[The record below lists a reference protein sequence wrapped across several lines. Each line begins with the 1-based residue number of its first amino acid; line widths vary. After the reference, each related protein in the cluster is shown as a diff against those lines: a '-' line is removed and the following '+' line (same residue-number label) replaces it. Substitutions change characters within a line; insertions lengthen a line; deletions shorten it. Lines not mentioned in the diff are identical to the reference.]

1 LILRVICVDLAVGW
15 RRDVRRRW
23 TQTNGGQVPIALAQ
37 DRCRN
42 KSPRVLVSDAWD
54 AVASRRQGGVI
65 TALEGVRAGSERLN
79 RRNPERH
86 RRSSRDSPNL
96 QTRIALHRPGRQICP
111 VLDPN
116 LTTAQLTRRAI
127 EQRLPPGKHLRP
139 PWQRVY
145 ILLLAKPRAH
155 LQGIPHTMNR
165 GEALAWLEDG
175 DPDLVEGVVA
185 KNLRLRWRGANGC
198 TSTSSVAAQSRL

>member
-1 LILRVICVDLAVGW
+1 M
-15 RRDVRRRW
+15 
-23 TQTNGGQVPIALAQ
+23 PIALAQ